1 MSKRYS
7 RNIAVIGEDGQ
18 RRLRES
24 SVLVIGCGALGG
36 QCAMELAG
44 SGVGKIGLVDFDTIG
59 LSNLQR
65 QLFFRESEAGKM
77 KAAIIAER
85 IRALNS
91 DVEICV
97 YTHLLTSK
105 NFGEIAAEYDFVE
118 ECTDNAATKLL
129 VEQECRRL
137 SKACCIGGV
146 AGWRGQLTTMA
157 DGRGGMAQYFPDM
170 AQEADGLLPC
180 AIEGVMAPT
189 AAMIASLQA
198 AEAIKYLTG
207 KGELLIDSLQA
218 IDIANNLYIKI

>member
-44 SGVGKIGLVDFDTIG
+44 SGVGKIGLVDFDTID

-129 VEQECRRL
+129 VEQECRR
-137 SKACCIGGV
+137 
-146 AGWRGQLTTMA
+146 
-157 DGRGGMAQYFPDM
+157 QYFPDM